1 MKAKLWIVPLALLA
15 TTGCG
20 DLLTETPEDFIGPEN
35 FYRTATDA
43 IAAVNGAYAGLSE
56 SGQGFK
62 NQLWLAM
69 DAGSDDARVG
79 PQVGQVDNR
88 ITGTLAYSSGSSRIT
103 NPWGLFYTTINRAN
117 DVIDR
122 IDGAIMPEA
131 RRASVAGEARF
142 LRALSYFYLVRLYG
156 DVPLITSIEQDG
168 IDVVRDPA
176 DDVYAQVI
184 QDASAAAQALPDQ
197 WSGSDVGRAT
207 RGAALTL
214 LAKVHLTRGEWQQ
227 AADAARQVIDL
238 GVYSLVPNYLDAFLP
253 GSQNRSE
260 EIFALQYSGVT
271 GAVGSSLVRTY
282 YPREMGPGQGGG
294 FAVAQP
300 TLGLVDSF
308 LPGDYRKEVTYITRV
323 VNTKGKTVDIYPHVF
338 KYRPTQT
345 VAMDNGDVNIPIF
358 RYAEVLLIYAEALNE
373 LGAPAD
379 AVTYLNQIRAR
390 ARQGT
395 GDEHRAA
402 PAAYSGEMSQAA
414 VREAIFQERRWELAH
429 EGKRWFDLKRRGVD
443 YFMAQIAKDPEAT
456 FLDPNDVFWPVPQ
469 EEIDLNPNLTQN
481 PGY

>member
-1 MKAKLWIVPLALLA
+1 MNAKLWMVPLALLA
-15 TTGCG
+15 LPGCG
-20 DLLTETPEDFIGPEN
+20 DLLTETPEAFIGPEN
-35 FYRTATDA
+35 FYGTAADA
-43 IAAVNGAYAGLSE
+43 IAAVNGVYAGLSE

-88 ITGTLAYSSGSSRIT
+88 ITGTLAYSSGSSRVT
-103 NPWGLFYTTINRAN
+103 GAWGVFYTTITRAN

-122 IDGAIMPEA
+122 VPGVAMTES
-131 RRASVAGEARF
+131 RKASVIGEARF

-168 IDVVRDPA
+168 IDVARTPTEE
-176 DDVYAQVI
+176 VYAQII
-184 QDASAAAQALPDQ
+184 QDAGEAAQALPDS
-197 WSGSDVGRAT
+197 WTGVDVGRAT

-214 LAKVHLTRGEWQQ
+214 LAKVHLTRQEWQQ
-227 AADAARQVIDL
+227 AADAAIQVIDL
-238 GVYSLVPNYLDAFLP
+238 GVYGLTPNYIDAFLP
-253 GSQNRSE
+253 ATKNGAE
-260 EIFALQYSGVT
+260 EVFALQFSGVT
-271 GAVGSSLVRTY
+271 GGLGSRFVRTY

-308 LPGDYRKEVTYITRV
+308 LPGDYRREVGYLTRV
-323 VNTKGKTVDIYPHVF
+323 VNTEGDSVDIYPHVF

-345 VAMDNGDVNIPIF
+345 VAMDNGDVNIPIY

-373 LGAPAD
+373 LGRTGE
-379 AVTYLNQIRAR
+379 AVPYLNRIRAR
-390 ARQGT
+390 ARQGA
-395 GDEHRAA
+395 GDETRAE
-402 PAAYSGEMSQAA
+402 PADYSGSMTQAA
-414 VREAIFQERRWELAH
+414 VREAIFQERRFELAH

-443 YFMAQIAKDPEAT
+443 YFMAQIATDPEAT
-456 FLDPNDVFWPVPQ
+456 FLDPNDMLWPVPQ